1 MIGADMKRITT
12 AAAATAAATA
22 LALSVAAPVAAA
34 TGPVFWSFPDG
45 FSYHH
50 DNPAMGCHTVA
61 DFGEE
66 PTERFTNATDSLV
79 YVNAAPKCLAASPVP
94 VSPGASTNLPVMSYY
109 VTR

>member
-1 MIGADMKRITT
+1 MKRIAT

-22 LALSVAAPVAAA
+22 LALSAAAPAAAA

-50 DNPAMGCHTVA
+50 DNPAKGCHTVA

-79 YVNAAPKCLAASPVP
+79 YVNTAPKCLAPSPAPVP
-94 VSPGASTNLPVMSYY
+94 SGTSTDFPVMSYY